1 MFFWDHVDT
10 ISYEPSSCLFKKNKS
25 LKYNH
30 SKMMVLDIYL
40 PKQKVCDA
48 IQGINR
54 SKSVNQEER
63 LGDIYI
69 SSIKPTETC
78 STLTL

>member
-1 MFFWDHVDT
+1 
-10 ISYEPSSCLFKKNKS
+10 
-25 LKYNH
+25 
-30 SKMMVLDIYL
+30 MVLDIYL
-40 PKQKVCDA
+40 PKQKVRDA

-63 LGDIYI
+63 FGDIYI

-78 STLTL
+78 NTLTL